1 MSEMLHQQAPTGAS
15 PSHVPHWIMNAPF
28 VLLHLALAAVF
39 FVPVTWPALLL
50 CGFNYFWRMFG
61 ITAVYHRYFSHRS
74 YKTSRVF
81 QFLLA
86 WLACSSL
93 QKGPLWWAGS
103 HRIHHRYSDTPQD
116 PHSPHE
122 TSFWWSHV
130 GWILSEEHEATT
142 EALNQEYSR
151 FPELHWLDRWH
162 WLPGIVLAV
171 ACFLIDG
178 WSGLVWGFV
187 VSTRLVVS
195 RHLHHQLAQP
205 SLRQASVC
213 HGR

>member
-1 MSEMLHQQAPTGAS
+1 MSEMLHQQAPIGAS
-15 PSHVPHWIMNAPF
+15 PGRLPHWVMNAPF
-28 VLLHLALAAVF
+28 VLLHLALVAVF
-39 FVPVTWPALLL
+39 FVPVTWPAVLL
-50 CGFNYFWRMFG
+50 CAFNYFWRMFG

-93 QKGPLWWAGS
+93 QKGPLWWAGH

-130 GWILSEEHEATT
+130 GWILSQEHEATT
-142 EALNQEYSR
+142 EAVNQEYSR
-151 FPELHWLDRWH
+151 YPELHWLDRWH
-162 WLPGIVLAV
+162 WAPGE
-171 ACFLIDG
+171 DG
-178 WSGLVWGFV
+178 AIQRPAKRAGYRAMLDNHYFGRRREGRPRCTLGGRGHV
-187 VSTRLVVS
+187 V
-195 RHLHHQLAQP
+195 
-205 SLRQASVC
+205 
-213 HGR
+213 